1 MNIIHRYIFSHLLR
15 SLFLCLAVFV
25 LLFLIFD
32 FFDRIDN
39 IVAEESNFSL
49 TLQYFL
55 FKVPLM
61 AALMLPVSM
70 MVAVLFTIGI
80 MSKNSEIVAMRAS
93 GISVRMLAFPIVV
106 LGLLVSISGF
116 LLSEFVVPY
125 TQRRAKDIYNLD
137 IRKKDERGGYSQ
149 SNLWWRKG
157 ETFYS
162 ADTFDSRTNSIHGL
176 SSFQVDSNFRV
187 ERRVNA
193 KRTDWIDKLLGWSM
207 RDVTQYRFETDGSI
221 KSQELRMLPLPLE
234 ERPTDFY
241 DVKTDPNTMSL
252 FELRKFVQQQ
262 MQAGVSVLGYL
273 PYLYEKVAFPLSS
286 LIVGLV
292 VFTFALRPARSGGM
306 ASSVLAALLIGFSYY
321 AVHSFSV
328 AMGKAEILPAFISAW
343 IANALLGFVASV
355 LILGAESPS

>member
-1 MNIIHRYIFSHLLR
+1 
-15 SLFLCLAVFV
+15 
-25 LLFLIFD
+25 
-32 FFDRIDN
+32 
-39 IVAEESNFSL
+39 
-49 TLQYFL
+49 
-55 FKVPLM
+55 
-61 AALMLPVSM
+61 
-70 MVAVLFTIGI
+70 
-80 MSKNSEIVAMRAS
+80 
-93 GISVRMLAFPIVV
+93 
-106 LGLLVSISGF
+106 
-116 LLSEFVVPY
+116 
-125 TQRRAKDIYNLD
+125 
-137 IRKKDERGGYSQ
+137 
-149 SNLWWRKG
+149 
-157 ETFYS
+157 
-162 ADTFDSRTNSIHGL
+162 
-176 SSFQVDSNFRV
+176 
-187 ERRVNA
+187 
-193 KRTDWIDKLLGWSM
+193 
-207 RDVTQYRFETDGSI
+207 
-221 KSQELRMLPLPLE
+221 MLPLPLE